1 MHVCYYVY
9 HDVPGACLVAGVPPL
24 EGGEEVL
31 MQAGVPALLLLL
43 GPFAEFA
50 SLRLLLLL
58 LPLLLHV
65 TATHTVEEILFQLA
79 GVRVPG

>member
-9 HDVPGACLVAGVPPL
+9 HDVPGACLVAGVLPL

-58 LPLLLHV
+58 PLLLHV